1 MATIK
6 DVAALAGFST
16 TTVSIVINGKAEEK
30 KIPESTVE
38 KIRKAMADLN
48 YKPDQNA
55 RRLRTAAASK
65 PVIGFFW
72 PIDHRTNLLGTLVTA
87 LAKSLIENSFDAEL
101 RIESYSAEELYRHDE
116 SIKSGTYDGIIIG
129 ATGPSD
135 IEYIESVTANTPI
148 ILLNRMSTRHHSIHV
163 DNRMLGMQAASIVRK
178 KGYTECSVIRNES
191 GYMAMTE
198 RTKYFMEACEVLGIS
213 IQDDWIFTGTGTRE
227 GGAKAAEGYVKLT
240 DRPKALFCEDDFM
253 AQGALVTLKDNDI
266 EIPRDLELLAFGMQ
280 SDENMDYLIPSIT
293 TVSLPYKRMVDT
305 CINILKQSI
314 NGSYHGIENIAIEP
328 EIMIRKSFTLE
339 K

>member
-30 KIPESTVE
+30 KIPEATVN
-38 KIRKAMADLN
+38 KICKAMAELN

-55 RRLRTAAASK
+55 RRLRTASASK

-87 LAKSLIENSFDAEL
+87 LAKSMLENSFDAEL
-101 RIESYSAEELYRHDE
+101 RIESFSVEELYKHEE

-129 ATGPSD
+129 ATGHSD
-135 IEYIESVTANTPI
+135 MEYIESLTTSTPL
-148 ILLNRMSTRHHSIHV
+148 ILLNRKSNHHHSIHV
-163 DNRMLGMQAASIVRK
+163 DNRMLGMQAASIIRK
-178 KGYTECSVIRNES
+178 KGYTECAVIKNES

-213 IQDDWIFTGTGTRE
+213 IQSEWIFTGPGTRA
-227 GGAKAAEGYVKLT
+227 GGAMTAEGYVKLSEK
-240 DRPKALFCEDDFM
+240 PKALFCEDDFM
-253 AQGALVTLKDNDI
+253 AQGALVTLNDNGL

-293 TVSLPYKRMVDT
+293 TVSLPYMKMVDS
-305 CINILKQSI
+305 CIDILKQGI
-314 NGSYHGIENIAIEP
+314 NGRLSGIQNISVEP
-328 EIMIRKSFTLE
+328 EIRFRRSFTLD